1 MSLESSGGDDPHL
14 SFAFHSFQENRRKHM
29 KRILLMLVV
38 TFALTAGNAFGECSA
53 ADKKELEAFDRA
65 WSVAGDNGDR
75 AALMNIFADDYVAM
89 PAMTNKTQSIDA
101 TMRTFERNKAN
112 PQNRDQGSSDN
123 YMISCTPTTA
133 TITHRNVVTTKVGT
147 GGKEETFYS
156 RSVHFLEKRGGNWR
170 VVSNTN
176 HGLDDYGV
184 LMYMEHD
191 WNTADRNKDMGWFE
205 KNFAADYSSISSRTG
220 KIANKSEDLAELKTD
235 KSVTEWNDLSDMNVR
250 VDGNTAV
257 VTGVVHSKGRDDKNQ
272 AFDRRVS
279 FTDTY
284 IKRDGRWQVWATQG
298 TRIP

>member
-1 MSLESSGGDDPHL
+1 
-14 SFAFHSFQENRRKHM
+14 M
-29 KRILLMLVV
+29 KRILLMFVL
-38 TFALTAGNAFGECSA
+38 TFAATAGYAFGECRD
-53 ADKKELEAFDRA
+53 ADKKALEAYDRA
-65 WSVAGDNGDR
+65 WSEAGEKGDR
-75 AALMNIFADDYVAM
+75 AALMNIYADDYVSM
-89 PAMTNKTQSIDA
+89 PEMTNRTQAIED
-101 TMRTFERNKAN
+101 TMKSFERDKVN
-112 PQNRDQGSSDN
+112 PLMADKISHDN
-123 YMISCTPTTA
+123 YMITCTPTTA
-133 TITHRNVVTTKVGT
+133 TITHRNVVTIKAGA
-147 GGKEETFYS
+147 GGKEETFHT
-156 RSVHFLEKRGGNWR
+156 RSVHVLEKRKGKWQ
-170 VVSNTN
+170 VVSNAG

-205 KNFAADYSSISSRTG
+205 KNFAADYSSVSSRTG
-220 KIANKSEDLAELKTD
+220 KIANKSEDLADMKAD
-235 KSVTEWNDLSDMNVR
+235 KAVTEWNDLSNMNIR